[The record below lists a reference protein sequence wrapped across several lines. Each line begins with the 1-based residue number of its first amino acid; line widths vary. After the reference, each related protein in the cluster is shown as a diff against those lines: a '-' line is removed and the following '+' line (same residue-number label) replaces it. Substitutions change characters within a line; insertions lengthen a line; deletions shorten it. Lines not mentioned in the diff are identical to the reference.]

1 MCEPLRDKVQ
11 FANWENP
18 CFRCKDV
25 KSAVAFYK
33 KHYMGNPDELPKEHY
48 REYKKWLN
56 NKMNK
61 AQTKSYLESFPIAQ
75 DWLFDYCFGDVIE

>member
-33 KHYMGNPDELPKEHY
+33 KYEGNWEKLLEEKPEIY
-48 REYKKWLN
+48 SKWNWKCHHGRYPYN
-56 NKMNK
+56 N
-61 AQTKSYLESFPIAQ
+61 
-75 DWLFDYCFGDVIE
+75 WLFDYCFGDVTDE

>member
-33 KHYMGNPDELPKEHY
+33 KYEGNWEKLLEEKPEIY
-48 REYKKWLN
+48 SKWN
-56 NKMNK
+56 WKCHHGRYPYNK
-61 AQTKSYLESFPIAQ
+61 
-75 DWLFDYCFGDVIE
+75 WLFDYCFGDVIE